1 MKHRFD
7 ACTNENDCKQ
17 CDIGYVLAK
26 YVNPL
31 MQTLTN
37 DIRDYYMR
45 FLTTKCLNTA
55 VMLAVFMLGKDKG
68 IEVANYCD
76 THQTR
81 ERHQRGD
88 DSNDII
94 VQNLRRGVLSRN
106 FKKRQFYYI
115 LLTDG
120 HFPYEEEGRQAA
132 FFPGH
137 VFIIEKISPKVP
149 GDPPIYY
156 IYQSYINQYDLKKH
170 RSMNKT
176 LKLSMNKLNTILSGL
191 DYILNKAD
199 VWDEE
204 CVRYWKELTF
214 IDTSNLLNSTCK
226 GNIYLCIKNESL
238 DDCLVHINRY
248 VKEKMFELKQILMNQ
263 PSKEHEIY
271 GDQTLYEE
279 NPHGP
284 VKPMSNGAMY
294 RSLESLKK
302 DIDSKLSLAR
312 S

>member
-7 ACTNENDCKQ
+7 ACTNELDCNQ

-26 YVNPL
+26 YVTPL

-55 VMLAVFMLGKDKG
+55 VMLSVFMLGKERG
-68 IEVANYCD
+68 IAVANYCD
-76 THQTR
+76 IYKTR
-81 ERHQRGD
+81 ERHQRGE
-88 DSNDII
+88 DSNRNI
-94 VQNLRRGVLSRN
+94 VSDLRRGVLNKN

-120 HFPYEEEGRQAA
+120 NFPYEEEGRQAA

-137 VFIIEKISPKVP
+137 VFIIEKILSKVP

-170 RSMNKT
+170 RSLNKS
-176 LKLSMNKLNTILSGL
+176 LRLSVDKLQTILSGL
-191 DYILNKAD
+191 DYILNQVS

-204 CVRYWKELTF
+204 CVRFWKELTF
-214 IDTSNLLNSTCK
+214 IDTSELIGSQCK
-226 GNIYLCIKNESL
+226 GNIFLCVKNESL
-238 DDCLVHINRY
+238 DACLTHINRY
-248 VKEKMFELKQILMNQ
+248 VKEKMMELRVLLKTH
-263 PSKEHEIY
+263 PEKAKDIY
-271 GDQTLYEE
+271 GDSTLYEE
-279 NPHGP
+279 SPSAKALSNGEMLRSLASLYQDIVTKLSNPHP
-284 VKPMSNGAMY
+284 
-294 RSLESLKK
+294 
-302 DIDSKLSLAR
+302 
-312 S
+312 